1 MKRKSINVILTLFAL
16 VPMTFYLLLTVYGI
30 VNVLM
35 RFAPDDALLLLSMV
49 FGVLGYVGLAMNLKQ
64 NKELKVELI
73 NFILLLIGVSGGILF
88 TSIEGGLKAWKWIFT
103 IEEPDEW
110 LMSVGPVL
118 IVIFLMV
125 LKGKRLKTLYMKS

>member
-64 NKELKVELI
+64 NKELKGELI
-73 NFILLLIGVSGGILF
+73 NFILLLIGVSGVILF
-88 TSIEGGLKAWKWIFT
+88 TSIEGGLKAWKWILT

-110 LMSVGPVL
+110 LMSVGPVS